1 MSPKPAPIA
10 LIVNPDPHMAWAMQ
24 QVLLPDGWQ
33 AIVAHSGASA
43 LAQAVTAPIRVAFV
57 NMTLPDMDSQD
68 LARRLRKL
76 RAEASTVV
84 ISDFY
89 CPEEGDTQQI
99 LQHALFFNFVA
110 KPFDLTE
117 LSALAQRPG
126 GRSCPV
132 A

>member
-1 MSPKPAPIA
+1 MSQKPAPIA

-43 LAQAVTAPIRVAFV
+43 LAQAVTAPIRIAFV
-57 NMTLPDMDSQD
+57 NATLPDMDSQD

-76 RAEASTVV
+76 RPEASTVV

-89 CPEEGDTQQI
+89 CPDDGETRQI
-99 LQHALFFNFVA
+99 LQHALFFNFIA

-117 LSALAQRPG
+117 LSALAQRSAQ
-126 GRSCPV
+126 R
-132 A
+132 AYAA